1 METSHQGYTIEI
13 DSIQQ
18 PAWSELLNQFEDATF
33 YQTWGYGTLHHGS
46 TQLTH
51 FVVKR
56 DNRPVAAAQGRIV
69 RIPGLKIGIAH
80 FPWGPMWRVR
90 GTQVDTPSLQ
100 QTLRLTFNH
109 YAERRGLF
117 VRIRS
122 HEADNSHNQQT
133 VFQLFESE
141 RFTRSAKPHYQTIR
155 LDLTPPPE
163 SLRRNMNSSWRR
175 HLRAAEK
182 KNLTIVQGSSDELFE
197 KFNSLYEE
205 MYARKKIVGYD
216 PAIDKYRQMQA
227 TMPEHLKFV
236 IMVCEFDNEPIAAN
250 VISAMG
256 NTGMYFFGATSERAI
271 RENLRG
277 AYLLHWHTIE
287 WLKSRGFCW
296 YDLRGYDPKAYP
308 GVSRFKAG
316 LNGDIVRFAEFT
328 GCANPVSL
336 AAVKLGEGS
345 VRKLRA
351 ALGRDSYE

>member
-1 METSHQGYTIEI
+1 MEILHQDYTIEI

-18 PAWSELLNQFEDATF
+18 PEWSELLDQFDDATF
-33 YQTWGYGTLHHGS
+33 YQTWGYGVLHHGS
-46 TQLTH
+46 RQLTH

-56 DNRPVAAAQGRIV
+56 DNQLVGAAQGRIV
-69 RIPGLKIGIAH
+69 RIPGLRIGIAH

-90 GTQVDTPSLQ
+90 GTQMDTDSLQ
-100 QTLRLTFNH
+100 HTLRLLFNH
-109 YAERRGLF
+109 YAVHRGLL

-122 HEADNSHNQQT
+122 CEINSEHNERA
-133 VFQLFESE
+133 VFPLFEEQGFNHSVE
-141 RFTRSAKPHYQTIR
+141 SHYETIR
-155 LDLTPPPE
+155 LNLTPP
-163 SLRRNMNSSWRR
+163 SAQLRNNMNSSWRR

-182 KNLTIVQGSSDELFE
+182 KDLTIVQGDSDELFE
-197 KFNSLYEE
+197 KFSKLYDE

-216 PAIDKYRQMQA
+216 PAIKKYREMQA
-227 TMPEHLKFV
+227 KTPDHLKFT
-236 IMVCEFDNEPIAAN
+236 IMICEFENEPIAAN

-277 AYLLHWHTIE
+277 AYLLHWRTIE
-287 WLKSRGFCW
+287 WLKNQGYSW

-316 LNGDIVRFAEFT
+316 VNGDTVGFAEFT

-336 AAVKLGEGS
+336 AAVRLGEGS
-345 VRKLRA
+345 FRRLRA
-351 ALGRDSYE
+351 ALGRNSYE